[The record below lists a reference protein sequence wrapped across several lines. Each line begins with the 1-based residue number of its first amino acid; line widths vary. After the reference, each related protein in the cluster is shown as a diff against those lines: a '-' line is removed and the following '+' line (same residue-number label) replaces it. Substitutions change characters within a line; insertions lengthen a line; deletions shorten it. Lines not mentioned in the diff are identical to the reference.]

1 MPSEQ
6 DWYSTL
12 LDGKLEK
19 SDRGLV
25 MVFVGYVNTK
35 KEVTFYD
42 TTNAPESDYQPAAH
56 ARRDGCGTTQVTRPM
71 PGRGCVEVFRVM
83 YVTEYSPI
91 EQRQDRVGLT
101 DYLTL
106 QEEKYVLLPRLASGI
121 TTSQPQEPH
130 VRAGKSRAL
139 SNI

>member
-1 MPSEQ
+1 
-6 DWYSTL
+6 
-12 LDGKLEK
+12 
-19 SDRGLV
+19 
-25 MVFVGYVNTK
+25 
-35 KEVTFYD
+35 
-42 TTNAPESDYQPAAH
+42 
-56 ARRDGCGTTQVTRPM
+56 
-71 PGRGCVEVFRVM
+71 M

-101 DYLTL
+101 EYLTL

-121 TTSQPQEPH
+121 TASQPQEPH